1 MHSDNEQTTP
11 VTFLHQYQ
19 QQHSQQQQ
27 SNFALVVHRLD
38 DHAAKLEKLDEKIEK
53 LDAKMHA
60 KYEKLDAKIEKLD
73 AKMDA
78 LRNDM
83 QANLETFR
91 KDMKAD
97 MREVVSAAMAPVNE
111 RFNTVEG
118 RIKHAA
124 TAADNKLLRW
134 CAGSAAGSS
143 GLAYLMSRLLS

>member
-1 MHSDNEQTTP
+1 MHSDNEQNTP

-27 SNFALVVHRLD
+27 SNFALVMHRLD
-38 DHAAKLEKLDEKIEK
+38 DHAAKLEKLDE
-53 LDAKMHA
+53 
-60 KYEKLDAKIEKLD
+60 KIEKLD

-111 RFNTVEG
+111 RFNTVEE